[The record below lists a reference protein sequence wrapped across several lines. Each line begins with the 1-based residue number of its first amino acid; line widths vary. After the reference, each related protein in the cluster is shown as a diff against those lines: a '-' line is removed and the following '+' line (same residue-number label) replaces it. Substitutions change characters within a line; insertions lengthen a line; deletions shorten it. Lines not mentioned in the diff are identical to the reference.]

1 MSPRLATESRGWPHR
16 CAGPQD
22 ESESQHEECH
32 RRCGRHRRGF
42 RRGGR
47 GAAGAVPAVACLSA
61 ATRVPAAGLS
71 ADSRFRDT
79 NFATPTLG
87 PGVALTGDGGRSALY
102 DVGIGA
108 RFLPFFR
115 ADITA
120 SCLPSLHFSGGDNI
134 GAGSAN
140 TARIHSWV
148 GLVNAYFEFSVLTIF
163 GPMEPYLDVG
173 LGAAI
178 SF

>member
-1 MSPRLATESRGWPHR
+1 MLPPPLPLAFVAPGLYLRGD
-16 CAGPQD
+16 A
-22 ESESQHEECH
+22 
-32 RRCGRHRRGF
+32 
-42 RRGGR
+42 
-47 GAAGAVPAVACLSA
+47 GAAF
-61 ATRVPAAGLS
+61 S
-71 ADSRFRDT
+71 ADTRFRDT

-148 GLVNAYFEFSVLTIF
+148 GLVNAYFDFPVLTIF

-178 SF
+178 SS